1 MTSQSS
7 ILPGESPWTEDP
19 GGLQSMGS
27 HRVGYDLETKQQQSA
42 NWVSLVAQMVKNL
55 PAM

>member
-7 ILPGESPWTEDP
+7 VLPGESPWTEDP

-27 HRVGYDLETKQQQSA
+27 HRVGYDLETKQKQYA